1 VSDRDIDFA
10 PSQGKITALSPG
22 EQLRAARERAGWT
35 AERLAAELCLPL
47 ARLHALEQDEHDSFG
62 GVVFVRGYLRR
73 AALLLGIPP
82 QELITAFEACCN
94 GLTPADIQPG
104 PGPGQLPRRGV
115 PGLIG
120 PLAIAVMAGI
130 AVASTW
136 WLMGPSPEGVTTAG
150 TRAAPA
156 PATLEFTAPA
166 IPEAPVSGPLDA
178 VPQPLELRAPPPA
191 GATVQEPATEP
202 APGTRVAETL
212 QPAGGVVAAAEPAPL
227 PPGTVELRFEFSEDC
242 WLEVTDA
249 EDRQLAYRLQ
259 QAGDIVRLRG
269 TAPVSVFLG
278 NAEGVRLALD
288 GESMPVR
295 PARRDGTAR
304 LTVGGGAG

>member
-1 VSDRDIDFA
+1 VSEQDIDGA
-10 PSQGKITALSPG
+10 PGQGSANLLSPG

-82 QELITAFEACCN
+82 QELIAAFEACCH
-94 GLTPADIQPG
+94 GATPADIQPG
-104 PGPGQLPRRGV
+104 PAPGLPPRRGM
-115 PGLIG
+115 PGFAG
-120 PLAIAVMAGI
+120 PLAIAVVAGI

-150 TRAAPA
+150 TGAAPA

-166 IPEAPVSGPLDA
+166 MPDEPVGGPLEA
-178 VPQPLELRAPPPA
+178 GPQPIELSAPPAA
-191 GATVQEPATEP
+191 GDTVQEPTTEP
-202 APGTRVAETL
+202 APGTRVAEAIP
-212 QPAGGVVAAAEPAPL
+212 PAVEVVAAAEPAPW

-242 WLEVTDA
+242 WLEVIDA

-259 QAGDIVRLRG
+259 QAGDVVRLRG

-288 GESMPVR
+288 GESVPVR

>member
-1 VSDRDIDFA
+1 MSEQVIDVA
-10 PSQGKITALSPG
+10 AGPGSASGLSPG

-47 ARLHALEQDEHDSFG
+47 ARLHALEQDEHERFG

-82 QELITAFEACCN
+82 QELIAAFEACCN
-94 GLTPADIQPG
+94 GVTPAEIQPG
-104 PGPGQLPRRGV
+104 PVPGQLPRRGV
-115 PGLIG
+115 PGWTG
-120 PLAIAVMAGI
+120 PLAIVAVAAI

-150 TRAAPA
+150 TGAAPA
-156 PATLEFTAPA
+156 PAMLEFTTPTAV
-166 IPEAPVSGPLDA
+166 EAPPG
-178 VPQPLELRAPPPA
+178 AP
-191 GATVQEPATEP
+191 EP
-202 APGTRVAETL
+202 APEAEPEPELRVAETPR
-212 QPAGGVVAAAEPAPL
+212 PAVDVVAAGEPLPL
-227 PPGTVELRFEFSEDC
+227 PPGTVELRFEFTEDC
-242 WLEVTDA
+242 WLEVVDA

-259 QAGDIVRLRG
+259 QAGDVVRLRG
-269 TAPVSVFLG
+269 TAPVSVFFG
-278 NAEGVRLALD
+278 NAEGVHLALD
-288 GESMPVR
+288 GESVPVR

>member
-1 VSDRDIDFA
+1 MSEQDIDIA
-10 PSQGKITALSPG
+10 AGPGSATVLSPG
-22 EQLRAARERAGWT
+22 EQLRAARERAGWPP
-35 AERLAAELCLPL
+35 EWLAAELCLPL

-94 GLTPADIQPG
+94 GATPADIQPG
-104 PGPGQLPRRGV
+104 PVPGRPPRRGV
-115 PGLIG
+115 PGWTG
-120 PLAIAVMAGI
+120 PLAIAVVAGI

-136 WLMGPSPEGVTTAG
+136 WLMGPSPDGVTTAG
-150 TRAAPA
+150 TGAAQAPA
-156 PATLEFTAPA
+156 MLEFTMPTAV
-166 IPEAPVSGPLDA
+166 EAPPGVPVDA
-178 VPQPLELRAPPPA
+178 SPAPLEL
-191 GATVQEPATEP
+191 GASVTVPEP
-202 APGTRVAETL
+202 APEPELQVAETPR
-212 QPAGGVVAAAEPAPL
+212 PAVDVVTAGEPLTL

-249 EDRQLAYRLQ
+249 ADRQLAYRLQ
-259 QAGDIVRLRG
+259 QAGDVVRLRG

-288 GESMPVR
+288 GESVPVR

>member
-1 VSDRDIDFA
+1 MSERVSDVA
-10 PSQGKITALSPG
+10 TGPGSVTLLSPG

-35 AERLAAELCLPL
+35 AERLARELCLPL

-73 AALLLGIPP
+73 AAVLLGIPP
-82 QELITAFEACCN
+82 QELIAAFEACCN
-94 GLTPADIQPG
+94 GLTPAEIQPG
-104 PGPGQLPRRGV
+104 PGPGRPPRRGV
-115 PGLIG
+115 PGWTG
-120 PLAIAVMAGI
+120 PLAIAVVAGI

-150 TRAAPA
+150 TAAAPA
-156 PATLEFTAPA
+156 PATLEFTAPPA
-166 IPEAPVSGPLDA
+166 VQPPPGPPVDTAPE
-178 VPQPLELRAPPPA
+178 PLELGAAPSASAAVLESAPEQGPA
-191 GATVQEPATEP
+191 
-202 APGTRVAETL
+202 TRVAET
-212 QPAGGVVAAAEPAPL
+212 PRPVVDVVAASESAPL

-259 QAGDIVRLRG
+259 QAGDVVRLRG

-288 GESMPVR
+288 GESVPVR